1 MTGIMTDLLELTS
14 EYGAHNYH
22 PLPIVAAAGRGCLG
36 YRRRRAPL
44 PGHARRVLR
53 R

>member
-22 PLPIVAAAGRGCLG
+22 PLPIVAAEAEG
-36 YRRRRAPL
+36 YGL
-44 PGHARRVLR
+44 PTSKGVGTWTCSPRIPR
-53 R
+53 